1 MSELLNASGRRTAT
15 DRMVERQ
22 DHPNTITQGPRRH
35 VFNLKQV
42 VKFRQG
48 AIGLYYGREA
58 EEFLPIA
65 RTEHRSIGGAQH
77 DSMKFGVGTTF
88 FEDFQRPFELDLKVT
103 IFCHGIF
110 S

>member
-1 MSELLNASGRRTAT
+1 
-15 DRMVERQ
+15 MVERQ
-22 DHPNTITQGPRRH
+22 DHPKTITQGPRRH
-35 VFNLKQV
+35 VFNSKEV

-58 EEFLPIA
+58 DEFLRIA

-77 DSMKFGVGTTF
+77 DSLKFGVGTTF
-88 FEDFQRPFELDLKVT
+88 FEDFQRPFELDLKV
-103 IFCHGIF
+103 IFLSHGIY